1 MGILVNEETRVI
13 VQGITGHQGSF
24 HTRQMIEYGTRI
36 VAGVTPGKGGET
48 IHGVPVFD
56 TVEEA
61 LHAEEAEA
69 AVLFVPVRH
78 ALDAAL
84 EALENDLLTIV
95 ITENI
100 PVHDTLRVMANAR
113 ERGLS
118 VIGPNCPGITTVGE
132 CKIGIMPN
140 HIFRRGSLGIVSR
153 SGTLTYEILYQLS
166 RSGIGQSTAI
176 GIGGDRVIG
185 LDFVQALELF
195 REDEE
200 TERVVLIGEIGG
212 NLEEKAAEYLVRGY
226 PKEVVGYIAGR
237 TAPPEKRMG
246 HAGAIITGGAGT
258 AESKI
263 QALEGA
269 GVRIAR
275 VPSQIPTLLQNK
287 SL

>member
-1 MGILVNEETRVI
+1 MGILVDEETRVI
-13 VQGITGHQGSF
+13 VQGMTGRQGSF
-24 HTRQMIEYGTRI
+24 HTRQMMEYGTRI

-61 LHAEEAEA
+61 LRREEAEA
-69 AVLFVPVRH
+69 AVLFVPARH
-78 ALDAAL
+78 APEAAL
-84 EALENDLLTIV
+84 EALENGLLTVI
-95 ITENI
+95 ITEGV
-100 PVHDTLRVMANAR
+100 PVHDTLRVLARAR
-113 ERGLS
+113 ERRLT
-118 VIGPNCPGITTVGE
+118 VIGPNCPGITAVGA

-140 HIFRRGSLGIVSR
+140 HLFREGPLGIVSR
-153 SGTLTYEILYQLS
+153 SGTLTYEILYQLT
-166 RSGIGQSTAI
+166 RAGIGQSTAI

-185 LDFVQALELF
+185 FDFVQALEIF

-200 TERVVLIGEIGG
+200 TEQVVLIGEIGG
-212 NLEEKAAEYLVRGY
+212 NLEEKAAEYLSRGY

-246 HAGAIITGGAGT
+246 HAGAIITEGAGT

-263 QALEGA
+263 RALERA
-269 GVRIAR
+269 GVRVAEI
-275 VPSQIPTLLQNK
+275 PSQIPLLLRRE